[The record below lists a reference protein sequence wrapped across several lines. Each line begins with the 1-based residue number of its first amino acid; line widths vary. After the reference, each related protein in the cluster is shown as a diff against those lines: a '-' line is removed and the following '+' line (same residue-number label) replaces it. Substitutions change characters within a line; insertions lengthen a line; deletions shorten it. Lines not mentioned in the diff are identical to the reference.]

1 MDQRH
6 GHVATDRQ
14 RARRNRAHS
23 VWKPVKF
30 MYATAAIALLGGI
43 GVSLLSKEADM
54 LGQTRTLVTALH
66 VGAIGCWVI
75 AGVAWGLASSIAL
88 VHILVRWLIPPRGA
102 L

>member
-1 MDQRH
+1 
-6 GHVATDRQ
+6 
-14 RARRNRAHS
+14 
-23 VWKPVKF
+23 
-30 MYATAAIALLGGI
+30 MYAAAAIALLGGI

-54 LGQTRTLVTALH
+54 LGHARTLTTVLH

-75 AGVAWGLASSIAL
+75 AAVAWSLASSIAL